1 MSVREVCWLKV
12 GGLAQYSRSAS
23 IGVNGF
29 RHAACTVAGIC
40 LLGLITL
47 LFAPETNGK
56 PLPG

>member
-12 GGLAQYSRSAS
+12 GTLAQYSRNAA

-29 RHAACTVAGIC
+29 RHAAYTVAGIY

-47 LFAPETNGK
+47 LFAPETEGK